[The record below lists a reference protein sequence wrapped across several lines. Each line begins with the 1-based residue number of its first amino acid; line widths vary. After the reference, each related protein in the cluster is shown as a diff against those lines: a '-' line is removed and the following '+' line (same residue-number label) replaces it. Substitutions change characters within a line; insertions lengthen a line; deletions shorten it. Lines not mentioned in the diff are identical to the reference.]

1 MQRTQHG
8 EEFATVAAVAE
19 LLLSSGCERAEVSI
33 EDQPKQLIRLAFEA
47 LLKRNNDGLQRLEQV
62 IGIDVACTVAPSV
75 DLNHR
80 NLAQRL

>member
-8 EEFATVAAVAE
+8 EEVATVAAAAKFRLGISQSAE
-19 LLLSSGCERAEVSI
+19 LSI

-62 IGIDVACTVAPSV
+62 IGIDVAWTVAPSV